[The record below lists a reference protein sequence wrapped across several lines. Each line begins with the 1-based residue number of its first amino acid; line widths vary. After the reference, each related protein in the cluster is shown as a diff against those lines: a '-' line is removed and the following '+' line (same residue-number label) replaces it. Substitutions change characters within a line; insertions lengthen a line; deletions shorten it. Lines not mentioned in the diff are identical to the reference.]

1 MRSLFACFIF
11 VLFSFISQASDS
23 KHLSLST
30 NPLDFIDDT
39 LVIALQENHKDSAE
53 ARRVL
58 EQLSHDNISF
68 LKNHD
73 SFGLDRRDKYIFNQ
87 KFSKT
92 NWLGLS
98 LDGALFINCSFEE
111 NFFSEGGVFENT
123 TFMNCRF
130 NQCTF
135 KDYRLLDCNFLS
147 CHFSDT
153 KIRGSVIEN
162 CLIVS
167 SIFENIEFYKLNI
180 DICTLIKCEFFKTV
194 IARCYLKSN
203 YIKEST
209 FDKETEIFD
218 SEIQKTTMED
228 SRIRGGEFASS
239 NLEQICFKNSFLLNI
254 KWDLNSLTLDTID
267 VSGCSF
273 KFIDDKAT
281 PLLETEAFNLLN
293 EIPGLMWQDQNPPTI
308 CLLGKR
314 QRDNPEDDLHK
325 KKK

>member
-11 VLFSFISQASDS
+11 AFFSVISQASDS

-58 EQLSHDNISF
+58 EQLSHDNRSF
-68 LKNHD
+68 LENHELL
-73 SFGLDRRDKYIFNQ
+73 GPDRRDKYMFNQ

-92 NWLGLS
+92 NWQGLS

-111 NFFSEGGVFENT
+111 NSFSEGGVFENT

-147 CHFSDT
+147 CQFSDT
-153 KIRGSVIEN
+153 IIRNGVINN

-167 SIFENIEFYKLNI
+167 SIFNNIKFYKLNI
-180 DICTLIKCEFFKTV
+180 DICTLIKCEFHGTV
-194 IARCYLKSN
+194 IERCYLKSN
-203 YIKEST
+203 YMREGN
-209 FDKETEIFD
+209 FDEQTQIFD
-218 SEIQKTTMED
+218 CQIQKTTMEN
-228 SRIRGGEFASS
+228 SRIREGKIAYSK
-239 NLEQICFKNSFLLNI
+239 LEQISFKNSFLLNI
-254 KWDLNSLTLDTID
+254 KWDLNSLTLDKID

-273 KFIDDKAT
+273 KFINDKAT
-281 PLLETEAFNLLN
+281 PLLETEAFSFLT
-293 EIPGLMWQDQNPPTI
+293 EIPGLMWQEQNPPTI
-308 CLLGKR
+308 YPLGKR
-314 QRDNPEDDLHK
+314 RKDMPQDNPHK